1 MKYELQTIPVWD
13 GVRSGSECFLCDL
26 MVKALSDSV
35 DYYLGSSVMDEETR
49 LLVNRRGFCPPHWE
63 ALIDGGVPH
72 ALALISHTH
81 LGERLKKLDFNPNR
95 KKRPNS
101 INEEGKGCL
110 ICEKM
115 EKRLL
120 RYTFTIAYM
129 WRKEEGFK
137 EELLGSKGFCLY
149 HLGHLLEIAPEAL
162 RGERL
167 LEFNT
172 AMSDLVKKNLLR
184 LEEEVWW
191 MTQKYK
197 AENIEKPWRGCE
209 EAQKRV
215 IRKLNGVA
223 RLSGR

>member
-26 MVKALSDSV
+26 MFKALSDSV

-49 LLVNRRGFCPPHWE
+49 LLVYRRGFCPPHWE

-72 ALALISHTH
+72 ALSLISHTH
-81 LGERLKKLDFNPNR
+81 LGERLKKLDLNPNKK
-95 KKRPNS
+95 KKRNS
-101 INEEGKGCL
+101 INLEGETCL

-115 EKRLL
+115 EKRLM

-167 LEFNT
+167 LEFNA

-197 AENIEKPWRGCE
+197 AENIEKPWRGGE

>member
-13 GVRSGSECFLCDL
+13 GVRSDSECFLCDL
-26 MVKALSDSV
+26 MVKGLNDSV
-35 DYYLGSSVMDEETR
+35 EYYLGSSVMDEETR

-63 ALIDGGVPH
+63 ALIEGGVPQ

-81 LGERLKKLDFNPNR
+81 LGERLKKLDFKQNNK
-95 KKRPNS
+95 KKRNS
-101 INEEGKGCL
+101 VNNEGEECL

-115 EKRLL
+115 EKRLQ

-137 EELLGSKGFCLY
+137 EELLASKGFCLY
-149 HLGHLLEIAPEAL
+149 HLGHLLKMAPQAL
-162 RGERL
+162 RGEKL
-167 LEFNT
+167 NEFHT
-172 AMSDLVKKNLLR
+172 AVTELVRENLLR

-197 AENIEKPWRGCE
+197 ADNLDKPWRDCE

-215 IRKLNGVA
+215 IRKLNGIA